1 MASIQGDI
9 VIGRPVS
16 EVFDFVA
23 DERNEPKYN
32 PRMLHV
38 EKVTDGAIGTGTQ
51 FRATMKSS
59 GRPLSM
65 LLHTTE
71 YERPTRL
78 ANKTSMSSAEI
89 RGVLTFE
96 PVVCRS
102 TRLRWSWDIQPRG
115 ALKFLSPVIGL
126 MGKRQEAANWASL
139 KRYLE
144 STPETGKPGSESA
157 LT

>member
-23 DERNEPKYN
+23 DERNEPKHN

-51 FRATMKSS
+51 FRATTKSS

-65 LLHTTE
+65 LLHTTG

-78 ANKTSMSSAEI
+78 ANTMSMSSAEI

-96 PVVCRS
+96 PVARG
-102 TRLRWSWDIQPRG
+102 TRLRW
-115 ALKFLSPVIGL
+115 
-126 MGKRQEAANWASL
+126 
-139 KRYLE
+139 
-144 STPETGKPGSESA
+144 
-157 LT
+157 